1 MRGGRR
7 TQGARRLTSLLGLC
21 GLGLAWPTDSRAED
35 PAESTKPR
43 IQQDTVRSVTLGRHS
58 VFESAR
64 SASATEG
71 IDLSDELRVTPPRSV
86 GDMLRDKD
94 TLFVQQPSYSVANA
108 SLRGLGEG
116 RVALYVDDVRL
127 TTTTT
132 STLPGGLTNLNLV
145 DPYTVRGIEVVR
157 GPGLATYG
165 DGGLGGTIVLR
176 TLRPTAIA
184 DSPVELTAG
193 ARGIYSSPDQGVQGS
208 VTGAGRWNRF
218 ALEAAFSAR
227 RFREVLGG
235 SSTASAP
242 QPYTGY
248 SDGGLYL
255 GLGVDTGRG
264 TLTGVYQGLRQYDA
278 IRSERSQGGDV
289 YSLPEVGRD
298 LGYLRYDG
306 DFEAAGRPVEVHA
319 TVSFQRQSEL
329 SVRQVVAV
337 DRSLRQQNHVD
348 VLGVSSRL
356 RSDLGR
362 GGILGAGFES
372 NFEWVGSTAER
383 SLLHE
388 GAGGA
393 LLASPMDARYPG
405 GSRAQTFAF
414 FVQDDLD
421 LIRLFTGND
430 SDPPGKLRALVAGRA
445 GGSFLYIPQ
454 DARLSQLRPTVELL
468 DERQQARPVYSG
480 SLHLRYEPI
489 AGLALVGG
497 GMVGVRPPNL
507 DDQARLDD
515 GRPGL
520 LLPTRVALNSESAY
534 SAEAS
539 IRTAYRRLEGS
550 VTYAFT
556 YLDSPIL
563 MVPVTLAGEGCILG
577 FDGRTCSPLFSRAN
591 AQAASLHSI
600 EAVARVY
607 LLWGL
612 SAFASVGYTRPD
624 TTTSGE
630 ATLPRVPPVHGV
642 AAVEF
647 RRPRTIFNFVQ
658 LLVRWAGPQRL
669 MAAED
674 LWDPTLCPTA
684 PNTLL
689 CSGTPGFL
697 LVSLRSALR
706 LSRQIQLTAAIDNIT
721 NESYRFHGSG
731 IDGAGIGAR
740 LGLDANY

>member
-1 MRGGRR
+1 M
-7 TQGARRLTSLLGLC
+7 
-21 GLGLAWPTDSRAED
+21 
-35 PAESTKPR
+35 
-43 IQQDTVRSVTLGRHS
+43 RSVTLQRAS
-58 VFESAR
+58 VFQSPR
-64 SASATEG
+64 STAASEG
-71 IDLSDELRVTPPRSV
+71 IDLGDELRVSPARSV
-86 GDMLRDKD
+86 GDMLRDKE
-94 TLFVQQPSYSVANA
+94 TVFVQQPSYGFANA

-116 RVALYVDDVRL
+116 RVSLYVDDVRL
-127 TTTTT
+127 TNTLT

-145 DPYTVRGIEVVR
+145 DPYTVRGIEIVR
-157 GPGLATYG
+157 GAGLSTYG
-165 DGGLGGTIVLR
+165 DGGLGGTILLR
-176 TLRPTAIA
+176 TLRPTAIV
-184 DSPVELTAG
+184 DSPIELAAG

-208 VTGAGRWNRF
+208 VNGAGRWNRF

-227 RFREVLGG
+227 RFRDVLGG
-235 SSTASAP
+235 SSSANEA

-248 SDGGLYL
+248 SEGGLYL

-264 TLTGVYQGLRQYDA
+264 TLTGVYQGLRQYDGL
-278 IRSERSQGGDV
+278 RSERSQGGDV
-289 YSLPEVGRD
+289 YALPELGRD

-329 SVRQVVAV
+329 SARQVVAV
-337 DRSLRQQNHVD
+337 DRSLRQQNRVD

-362 GGILGAGFES
+362 GGSLAAGFES
-372 NFEWVGSTAER
+372 SFEWVGSTAER

-388 GAGGA
+388 GLGGA
-393 LLASPMDARYPG
+393 LTASPADARYPN

-414 FVQDDLD
+414 FVQDDID
-421 LIRLFTGND
+421 LLRLFTGRE
-430 SDPPGKLRALVAGRA
+430 SEGGTGLRALVGGRG

-454 DARLSQLRPTVELL
+454 DARLSQLRPTSELL
-468 DERQQARPVYSG
+468 DERYEGRPVYSG
-480 SLHLRYEPI
+480 SLHLRYEPV

-497 GMVGVRPPNL
+497 GMLGVRPPNL
-507 DDQARLDD
+507 DDSARLDD
-515 GRPGL
+515 GRPGM
-520 LLPTRVALNSESAY
+520 LLPTRVSLSSEQAY
-534 SAEAS
+534 SAEAG

-556 YLDSPIL
+556 RLDNPIL
-563 MVPVTLAGEGCILG
+563 VVPVTLGGDACLLG
-577 FDGRTCSPLFSRAN
+577 FDGRSCSALFSRAN
-591 AQAASLHSI
+591 VGSASLHSV

-612 SAFASVGYTRPD
+612 TAFASVAYTRPD
-624 TTTSGE
+624 TTASGE
-630 ATLPRVPPVHGV
+630 STLPRMPPVHGV

-658 LLVRWAGPQRL
+658 LLVRWAGPQRQL
-669 MAAED
+669 AGED
-674 LWDPTLCPTA
+674 LWDPTICPTA
-684 PNTLL
+684 PVMAG

-697 LVSLRSALR
+697 LLSLRSALR
-706 LSRQIQLTAAIDNIT
+706 LSRQIQLTAAVDNIT

-731 IDGAGIGAR
+731 VDGAGIGAR